1 MGRVR
6 QFVVADAVDSVRMNG
21 CRQKIAADPS
31 AVECEGIAAGIAAGI
46 ESNLG
51 NGCFDSDLY
60 LFRTARLTVP
70 PY

>member
-1 MGRVR
+1 MR

-31 AVECEGIAAGIAAGI
+31 AVECEGIAAGI

-70 PY
+70 PYLKDAS